1 VSEDEA
7 GASSQSDEAG
17 AEALP
22 KDWSFTS
29 HLGEDLRGAN
39 LSGADLRRAVSMA
52 LTWRVL
58 TFRALI
64 CAELRSSARI

>member
-1 VSEDEA
+1 MSEDEA

-29 HLGEDLRGAN
+29 HLGEDLRGVFVRLPTVDDGRLVDEA
-39 LSGADLRRAVSMA
+39 R
-52 LTWRVL
+52 
-58 TFRALI
+58 
-64 CAELRSSARI
+64 EL